1 MSTPLPGKRPATADA
16 PSGEIQS
23 RTMPY
28 LFHDLGT
35 SKATGILT
43 VAGRTIRKS
52 MHFKAGRLQFASSTD
67 RDDRFNQTLLRN
79 SVISLRDV
87 LRALEIALSS
97 RDRLGEVL
105 VRLNI
110 LTPAE
115 VEKWV
120 RVQVE
125 EIALSVFERV
135 SGAWRFEPGPIAV
148 ESIAVDL
155 PADALVLDGVR
166 RMRSWAR
173 IYEEVGGLNTEY
185 LATRDGEAVARELP
199 IEEWEKNL
207 LAMCGTPTSLGE
219 MCESS
224 EMGDIEVCRSV
235 WALLSVGALIKS

>member
-1 MSTPLPGKRPATADA
+1 MSAPLPGKKAAVPEV
-16 PSGEIQS
+16 PQGEIQS

-35 SKATGILT
+35 SRATGVLT
-43 VAGRTIRKS
+43 IQGRTVRKTV
-52 MHFKAGRLQFASSTD
+52 HFKAGRMQFATSTD

-105 VRLNI
+105 VRLGI
-110 LTPAE
+110 VTTSE

-125 EIALSVFERV
+125 EIALSAFERV
-135 SGAWRFEPGPIAV
+135 TGAWRFEPGPIAV
-148 ESIAVDL
+148 ESIAVDI
-155 PADALVLDGVR
+155 PADSLVLDGVR

-173 IYEEVGGLNTEY
+173 IYEEVGGLNAEY
-185 LATRDGEAVARELP
+185 LATRDPEAVASDLP
-199 IEEWEKNL
+199 IEEGEKNL
-207 LAMCGTPTSLGE
+207 LVMCRTPTALGE

-224 EMGDIEVCRSV
+224 EMGDIDVCRSV
-235 WALLSVGALIKS
+235 WALLAVGALIKS

>member
-1 MSTPLPGKRPATADA
+1 MSSPHSGKKAVVPDA
-16 PSGEIQS
+16 LQGEIQS

-35 SKATGILT
+35 SRATGVLT
-43 VAGRTIRKS
+43 VAGRTVRK
-52 MHFKAGRLQFASSTD
+52 MIHFKAGRMQFASSTD

-105 VRLNI
+105 VRMRI

-125 EIALSVFERV
+125 EIALSTFDRI
-135 SGAWRFEPGPIAV
+135 SGTWRFDPGPIGV
-148 ESIAVDL
+148 EAIGVDL

-173 IYEEVGGLNTEY
+173 VYEEVGGLNAEY
-185 LATRDGEAVARELP
+185 LATRDVEAVAKDLP
-199 IEEWEKNL
+199 IEEGEKSL
-207 LAMCGTPTSLGE
+207 LAMCRTPTALGE

-224 EMGDIEVCRSV
+224 EMGDIDVCRSV

>member
-1 MSTPLPGKRPATADA
+1 MSAPLAGKKVAAPDA
-16 PSGEIQS
+16 LQGEIQS

-35 SKATGILT
+35 SRATGVLT
-43 VAGRTIRKS
+43 VAGRTVRKMIS
-52 MHFKAGRLQFASSTD
+52 FKAGRMQFASSND

-87 LRALEIALSS
+87 LRALEVALSS

-105 VRLNI
+105 VRMGV

-125 EIALSVFERV
+125 EIALSAFDRV
-135 SGAWRFEPGPIAV
+135 SGTWRFDPAPVGVYAI
-148 ESIAVDL
+148 SVDL
-155 PADALVLDGVR
+155 PADTLVLDGVR

-173 IYEEVGGLNTEY
+173 VYEEVGGLNAEY
-185 LATRDGEAVARELP
+185 LATRDVEAVAQDLP
-199 IEEWEKNL
+199 IEEGEKSL
-207 LAMCGTPTSLGE
+207 LAMCRAPTALGE
-219 MCESS
+219 MCEAS
-224 EMGDIEVCRSV
+224 EMGDIDVCRSV
-235 WALLSVGALIKS
+235 WALLSVGALIKA